1 MPNKLQKLNIY
12 NKIFQKLTSTK
23 TFIFY
28 KMQNVNLKSIKINFT
43 TAKFQLPQTKLLN
56 PCY

>member
-12 NKIFQKLTSTK
+12 NKIFQKLTFSK
-23 TFIFY
+23 TFILY
-28 KMQNVNLKSIKINFT
+28 KLQNVNLKSIKINFT
-43 TAKFQLPQTKLLN
+43 IAKFQLPQTKLLN

>member
-12 NKIFQKLTSTK
+12 NKIFQKLTFTK
-23 TFIFY
+23 TFILY

-43 TAKFQLPQTKLLN
+43 IAKF
-56 PCY
+56 